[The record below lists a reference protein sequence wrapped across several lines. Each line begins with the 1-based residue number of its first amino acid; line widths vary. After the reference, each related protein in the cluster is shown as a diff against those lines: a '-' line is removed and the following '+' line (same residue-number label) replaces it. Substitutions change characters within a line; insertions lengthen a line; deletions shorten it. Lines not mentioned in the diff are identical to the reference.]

1 MGGRPSRQEGDVI
14 ASLQGRILAK
24 VENFIVLDVAG
35 VGFKVFVPTSL
46 WAHLGGIGQQATLF
60 THMRVRED
68 EISLYG
74 FGTADEL
81 ALFELLLGVSGIGPK
96 VGLSIVSNMGADYLR
111 EAIARGDA
119 MLLTHVPGV
128 GRKTA
133 ERLMLGLKDKLG
145 VDLEFASY
153 PALTH
158 SDAELIAA
166 LTSLGYSVAEAQAA
180 LRSLP
185 PTPQRDGAPGE
196 MLPLEER
203 IRLALQYFAS
213 D

>member
-1 MGGRPSRQEGDVI
+1 MI

-24 VENFIVLDVAG
+24 AENYIVMDVGG
-35 VGFKVFVPTSL
+35 VGFKVFVPASFL
-46 WAHLGGIGQQATLF
+46 SRVGGIGQQATLF

-68 EISLYG
+68 EIALYG

-96 VGLSIVSNMGADYLR
+96 IGLSIVSNMGADHLR
-111 EAIARGDA
+111 DAIARGDA
-119 MLLTHVPGV
+119 LLLTRVPGV

-145 VDLEFASY
+145 VDLEFVSY
-153 PALTH
+153 PALSH
-158 SDAELIAA
+158 SDSELIAA

-185 PTPQRDGAPGE
+185 APSQMDGKAE
-196 MLPLEER
+196 ELSLEDR
-203 IRLALQYFAS
+203 IRMALQYFAS
-213 D
+213 T

>member
-1 MGGRPSRQEGDVI
+1 VI

-24 VENFIVLDVAG
+24 AENYIVLDVAG
-35 VGFKVFVPTSL
+35 VGFKVFVPSSHL
-46 WAHLGGIGQQATLF
+46 AHLGGIGQQATLF

-68 EISLYG
+68 EIALYG
-74 FGTADEL
+74 FGTSDEL

-96 VGLSIVSNMGADYLR
+96 VGLSIVSNMGVDYLR
-111 EAIARGDA
+111 DAIARGDA
-119 MLLTHVPGV
+119 LTLTRVPGV

-145 VDLEFASY
+145 VDLEFVSY

-158 SDAELIAA
+158 ADSELIAA

-185 PTPQRDGAPGE
+185 PSPQRDGVPAPPQRDGVPE
-196 MLPLEER
+196 EELPLEER
-203 IRLALQYFAS
+203 IRLALQYFATPA
-213 D
+213 